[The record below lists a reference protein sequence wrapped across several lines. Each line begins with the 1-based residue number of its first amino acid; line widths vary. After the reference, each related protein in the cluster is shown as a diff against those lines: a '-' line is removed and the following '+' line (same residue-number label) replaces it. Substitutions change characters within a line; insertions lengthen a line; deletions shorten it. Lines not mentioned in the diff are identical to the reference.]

1 MMKENEKRI
10 TNREVKNSAFIT
22 YFGDPE
28 NASKLYTAL
37 GDEEVGSGG
46 YYLCDVGGSNVH
58 RQKE

>member
-37 GDEEVGSGG
+37 GDEEV
-46 YYLCDVGGSNVH
+46 
-58 RQKE
+58 